1 MLEWATLGPASGH
14 LHLLLILLRMPCPQI
29 FMTGSFCQS
38 GLCSN
43 APLERPFM
51 TTLTEVVL
59 PAPHYSFQLV
69 NFLCSSYYSR
79 TLPYLSI
86 YLHVCWLLSPCQSCF
101 LLYPQHLEQGLTHS
115 RCLVN
120 IILIHQS
127 VAELRLECRLL
138 ASWPQD
144 WERNEMGKNKHIIRE
159 KVPA

>member
-69 NFLCSSYYSR
+69 NFLCSSYYYR

-138 ASWPQD
+138 ASCHKT
-144 WERNEMGKNKHIIRE
+144 GKGMRWGKISI
-159 KVPA
+159 